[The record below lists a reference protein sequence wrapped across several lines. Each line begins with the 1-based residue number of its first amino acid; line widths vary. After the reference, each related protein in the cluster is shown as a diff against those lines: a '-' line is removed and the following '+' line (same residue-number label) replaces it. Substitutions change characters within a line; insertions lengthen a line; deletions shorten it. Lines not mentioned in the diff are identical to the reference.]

1 MSKKELTED
10 LERDIILKLSQ
21 LENVNETWGQEKR
34 VDKHFNEQY
43 NIKAILEG
51 GHVQFDK

>member
-34 VDKHFNEQY
+34 VDKHSGRWY
-43 NIKAILEG
+43 NI
-51 GHVQFDK
+51 